1 MSFQNK
7 LFVKKSSYLLD
18 PINKINVQQFSPDE
32 KEKVLQQSSDICV
45 KHLAGLQRNVDV
57 ARGRGLSR
65 AQIMEHD
72 LL

>member
-1 MSFQNK
+1 M
-7 LFVKKSSYLLD
+7 
-18 PINKINVQQFSPDE
+18 QQFSPDE

-57 ARGRGLSR
+57 ARGRGLSL